1 MDIPPGLLSGAVFA
15 IKVNGETSYR
25 KGGDVS
31 NHASS
36 LFRCVHIMDSR
47 RTVGDGTVSKF
58 ASWLVVAAALSIA
71 ASAAGGADGGYPA
84 RPIRLVVPSPAGG
97 GMDTLART
105 IGQHLTEQ
113 WRQQV
118 VVDARPGATGI
129 IGTDIVAKSTP
140 DGYTL
145 LLAWIAPLAI
155 NPALYKK
162 LPYDVSKD
170 LAPVMLVATTPHVL
184 VVATS
189 LGVTSVKDFTA
200 LAKAKPGQL
209 SYASSGIGGSS
220 HLAGEL
226 FKSLTGVDIVH
237 VPYKGTPPAL
247 VDLMAGRIQLMF
259 AAAAPAMPHVK
270 SGKLKAVAVTTP
282 KRSHNLPELPAIAE
296 TVPGFDAETWY
307 GMMAPAGTPVAIVL
321 RLNAEITRFLKQA
334 EVSQKLSMQGFDV
347 AVSSPQELAT
357 FLRSELKKWRSVIQ
371 NADIRAE

>member
-1 MDIPPGLLSGAVFA
+1 M
-15 IKVNGETSYR
+15 
-25 KGGDVS
+25 DVS
-31 NHASS
+31 GLMKPKAW
-36 LFRCVHIMDSR
+36 LIA
-47 RTVGDGTVSKF
+47 VGLILPF
-58 ASWLVVAAALSIA
+58 ASDAAR
-71 ASAAGGADGGYPA
+71 DQPYPV
-84 RPIRLVVPSPAGG
+84 RPIRLVVPSPGGG

-105 IGQHLTEQ
+105 IGQHLTEE

-184 VVATS
+184 VVAPS

-247 VDLMAGRIQLMF
+247 VDLMTGRIQLMF
-259 AAAAPAMPHVK
+259 AAAAPALPHIK
-270 SGKLKAVAVTTP
+270 SGKLRVLAVTTV
-282 KRSHNLPELPAIAE
+282 KRSPNLPDIPAIAE
-296 TVPGFDAETWY
+296 TVSGFDAETWY
-307 GMMAPAGTPVAIVL
+307 GLLAPAGAPKTIVSA
-321 RLNAEITRFLKQA
+321 LNAEIARFLKQR
-334 EVSQKLSMQGFDV
+334 EVAQKLAVQGFDV
-347 AVSSPQELAT
+347 VASSPLEFAAYLQ
-357 FLRSELKKWRSVIQ
+357 SELEKWRKVIQ
-371 NADIRAE
+371 AARIRAE